1 MSSHCFIV
9 LFDYVKVFVKS
20 VKLLRLALTFSPT
33 TGCVTGVGIS
43 PAPLC
48 KTLAYNPEA
57 DKAIFIY
64 AILRFALIEIFVFML
79 FGAARLILVY

>member
-1 MSSHCFIV
+1 
-9 LFDYVKVFVKS
+9 VFVKY